1 MQFRHGLCFSKYGD
15 MLYRMEIFE
24 MSIMIDLF
32 LVAYLLAM
40 VLVTILGVI
49 GVLTVIFSPE
59 WLTKKGL
66 LTKYHKK

>member
-1 MQFRHGLCFSKYGD
+1 
-15 MLYRMEIFE
+15 MEIFE

-59 WLTKKGL
+59 WLTKTGL
-66 LTKYHKK
+66 LTKHHKK

>member
-1 MQFRHGLCFSKYGD
+1 MQFRHGLCFSEYGD
-15 MLYRMEIFE
+15 MLYRMEIFK
-24 MSIMIDLF
+24 MSTMIDLF

-59 WLTKKGL
+59 WLTRKGL
-66 LTKYHKK
+66 FTKYHKK

>member
-1 MQFRHGLCFSKYGD
+1 
-15 MLYRMEIFE
+15 
-24 MSIMIDLF
+24 MSTMIDLF

-59 WLTKKGL
+59 WLTRKGL
-66 LTKYHKK
+66 FTKYHKK